1 MRENLMMPPEND
13 DQESLM
19 DQCALECMNAIEM
32 KDKTAFREAFH
43 VLIADLI
50 NKLSMDMEKE

>member
-1 MRENLMMPPEND
+1 MMPPEND